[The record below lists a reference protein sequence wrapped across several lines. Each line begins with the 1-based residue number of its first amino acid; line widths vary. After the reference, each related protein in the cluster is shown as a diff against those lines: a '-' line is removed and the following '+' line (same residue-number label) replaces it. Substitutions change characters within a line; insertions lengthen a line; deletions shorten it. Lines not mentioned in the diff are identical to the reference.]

1 MKTIKITIKS
11 LCNKIEFREAICDHE
26 RTSIHVSTEGQHYGA
41 TKPMQTQ
48 KGRIEQMLI
57 EKNHIKRISSKSFYI
72 LCGSVIKS
80 CESATLSFLHFF
92 AKTKEILSRSSAGRF

>member
-26 RTSIHVSTEGQHYGA
+26 RTSIHVSTEGQHYGT

-48 KGRIEQMLI
+48 EGRIEQMLI
-57 EKNHIKRISSKSFYI
+57 EKNHIKRISSKSFLYS
-72 LCGSVIKS
+72 LR
-80 CESATLSFLHFF
+80 E
-92 AKTKEILSRSSAGRF
+92 RD